1 MIITN
6 VELVTDQFGTKA
18 QFTGTIAVDS
28 TNTPVGISEDQFYI
42 DLGKELVNQVRN
54 KLGE

>member
-6 VELVTDQFGTKA
+6 VELVEDQFGTKA
-18 QFTGTIAVDS
+18 QFQGTIAVDAA
-28 TNTPVGISEDQFYI
+28 NQPIGITEEQFYA
-42 DLGKELVNQVRN
+42 DLGKELVRQVKA